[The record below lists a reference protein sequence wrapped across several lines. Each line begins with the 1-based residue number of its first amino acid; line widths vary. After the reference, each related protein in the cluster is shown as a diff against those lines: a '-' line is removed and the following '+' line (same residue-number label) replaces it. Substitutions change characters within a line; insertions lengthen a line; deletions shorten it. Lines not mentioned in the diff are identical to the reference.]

1 MEGRSMESR
10 IDHIALVSLFE
21 RARLN
26 TELDGSAQAHLN
38 SCHLCRGRLDWMQVA
53 AGLGVREL
61 SYDPPQPVM
70 EAVLRLGRDSS
81 RLKQL
86 RNAVVALLTFDSFKQ
101 PTPAGIRSTEASSR
115 QMKFEIHGVEIGV
128 LMRLSEDR
136 KLSLA
141 GQVLEKLSGPIQ
153 DPAARVDLVIEGDRI
168 MTSSLSPWGEFVFP
182 DVPKARYGLQVYFL
196 DRMLQ
201 IPSLPSID
209 EQRSPG

>member
-1 MEGRSMESR
+1 MESR

-38 SCHLCRGRLDWMQVA
+38 SCHLCRGRLDWMQVS

-141 GQVLEKLSGPIQ
+141 GQVLDKLSGPIQ
-153 DPAARVDLVIEGDRI
+153 DPAARVDLVIEGDHI
-168 MTSSLSPWGEFVFP
+168 MTSSLSPWGEFVFS
-182 DVPKARYGLQVYFL
+182 DVPKAQYGLQVYVL

>member
-38 SCHLCRGRLDWMQVA
+38 SCHLCRGRLDWMQVS

-86 RNAVVALLTFDSFKQ
+86 RNAVVALVTFDSFKQ
-101 PTPAGIRSTEASSR
+101 LAPAGIRSTEASSR
-115 QMKFEIHGVEIGV
+115 QMTFETHGVEIGV

-141 GQVLEKLSGPIQ
+141 GQVLDKLSGRSEEHTSELQSPVHLVCRLLLEKKNIITKEHQSYIQ
-153 DPAARVDLVIEGDRI
+153 S
-168 MTSSLSPWGEFVFP
+168 SSL
-182 DVPKARYGLQVYFL
+182 
-196 DRMLQ
+196 
-201 IPSLPSID
+201 
-209 EQRSPG
+209 

>member
-1 MEGRSMESR
+1 MESGIDHSG
-10 IDHIALVSLFE
+10 IDHIALVNLFE

-38 SCHLCRGRLDWMQVA
+38 SCHFCRSRLDWMQVA
-53 AGLGVREL
+53 AGLGAGEL

-70 EAVLRLGRDSS
+70 DAVLRLGRDSS

-101 PTPAGIRSTEASSR
+101 LAPAGIRSTQASSR
-115 QMKFEIHGVEIGV
+115 QMTFEIHGVEIGV
-128 LMRLSEDR
+128 LMRLTEDR

-141 GQVLEKLSGPIQ
+141 GQVLDKLSGPIK
-153 DPAARVDLVIEGDRI
+153 DPTARVDLVIEGDHI

-182 DVPKARYGLQVYFL
+182 DAPKAQYGLQVYFL

-201 IPSLPSID
+201 IPSLPSVD
-209 EQRSPG
+209 EQRS

>member
-1 MEGRSMESR
+1 MESR

-38 SCHLCRGRLDWMQVA
+38 SCHLCRGRLDWMQVS

-86 RNAVVALLTFDSFKQ
+86 RNAVVALVTFDSFKQ
-101 PTPAGIRSTEASSR
+101 LAPAGIRRTEASSR
-115 QMKFEIHGVEIGV
+115 QMTFETHGVEIGV

-141 GQVLEKLSGPIQ
+141 GQVLDKLSGPIQ
-153 DPAARVDLVIEGDRI
+153 DPAARVDLVIEGDHI
-168 MTSSLSPWGEFVFP
+168 MTSSLSPWGEFVFS
-182 DVPKARYGLQVYFL
+182 DVAKAQYGLQVYFL

>member
-1 MEGRSMESR
+1 MESR
-10 IDHIALVSLFE
+10 IGHIALVSLFE

-38 SCHLCRGRLDWMQVA
+38 SCHLCRGRLDWMQVS
-53 AGLGVREL
+53 AGLGVREI

-141 GQVLEKLSGPIQ
+141 GQVLDKLSGPIQ
-153 DPAARVDLVIEGDRI
+153 DPAARVDLVIEGDHI
-168 MTSSLSPWGEFVFP
+168 MTSSLSPWGEFVFS
-182 DVPKARYGLQVYFL
+182 DVPKAQYGLQVYVL

>member
-38 SCHLCRGRLDWMQVA
+38 SCHLCRGRLDWMQVS

-86 RNAVVALLTFDSFKQ
+86 RNAVVELVTFDSFKQ
-101 PTPAGIRSTEASSR
+101 LAPAGIRSTEGSSR
-115 QMKFEIHGVEIGV
+115 QMTFETHGVEIGV

-141 GQVLEKLSGPIQ
+141 GQVLDKLSGPIQ
-153 DPAARVDLVIEGDRI
+153 DPAARVDLVIERDHI
-168 MTSSLSPWGEFVFP
+168 MTSSLTPWGEFGCSH
-182 DVPKARYGLQVYFL
+182 VPRAQYCSSAYVREP
-196 DRMLQ
+196 MLQ
-201 IPSLPSID
+201 RQSS
-209 EQRSPG
+209 

>member
-1 MEGRSMESR
+1 MMSR

-61 SYDPPQPVM
+61 SYDPPQQVM
-70 EAVLRLGRDSS
+70 ETVLRLGRDSS

-101 PTPAGIRSTEASSR
+101 LAPAGIRSAEASSSR
-115 QMKFEIHGVEIGV
+115 QMTFETHGVEIGV
-128 LMRLSEDR
+128 LIRLSEER
-136 KLSLA
+136 KLSLS
-141 GQVLEKLSGPIQ
+141 GQVVDKLSGPIQ
-153 DPAARVDLVIEGDRI
+153 DPAARVDLVIEGDHI

-196 DRMLQ
+196 DRTLQ

-209 EQRSPG
+209 EQRS

>member
-1 MEGRSMESR
+1 MESR

-38 SCHLCRGRLDWMQVA
+38 SCHLCRGRLDWMQVS

-101 PTPAGIRSTEASSR
+101 LTPAGIRSTEASSR
-115 QMKFEIHGVEIGV
+115 QMKFETHGVEIGV

-141 GQVLEKLSGPIQ
+141 GQVLDKLSGPIQ
-153 DPAARVDLVIEGDRI
+153 DPAARVDLVIEGDHI
-168 MTSSLSPWGEFVFP
+168 MTSSLSPWGEFVFS
-182 DVPKARYGLQVYFL
+182 DVPKAQYGLQVYVL